1 MKKAIAARL
10 LALALL
16 FTLIPG
22 CSSLSALTSGAPS
35 GSVSQS
41 ISSEAGFQLSDVP
54 AYSGEAYVA
63 VHDNVPYFSTED
75 LSADSFETYGQ
86 RDSLGRCTTAWAC
99 VGQDLMPT
107 EDRGSI
113 GQVKPT
119 GWHTVKYDCVDGKYL
134 YNRCHLIGYQ
144 LTGENAN
151 EDNLIT
157 GTRYLN
163 TEGML
168 PFENLI
174 ADYIKETGNHVAYRV
189 TPVFERDNLLASGVL
204 MEGWS
209 VEDDGAGVC
218 FCVYAYNVQP
228 GVELDYATGD
238 SWLSGDEPQSGA
250 QSTQDDQ
257 QETYVLNT
265 SSGKFHLPSCS
276 SVEKM
281 DPSNRQDYTG
291 SREDL
296 IAQGYS
302 PCGSCKP

>member
-22 CSSLSALTSGAPS
+22 CSSLSALTSDVPS

-41 ISSEAGFQLSDVP
+41 ISSDADFQLSDVP

-189 TPVFERDNLLASGVL
+189 TPVFEGDNLLASGVL

-281 DPSNRQDYTG
+281 DPSNRQDYIG

>member
-22 CSSLSALTSGAPS
+22 CSSLSALTSDVPS

-41 ISSEAGFQLSDVP
+41 VSSDADFQLSDVP

-63 VHDNVPYFSTED
+63 VHDNIPYFSTED

-168 PFENLI
+168 PFENLT

-189 TPVFERDNLLASGVL
+189 TPVFEGDNLLASGVL

-238 SWLSGDEPQSGA
+238 SRLSGDEPQSGA

>member
-22 CSSLSALTSGAPS
+22 CSSLSALTSGTPS

-41 ISSEAGFQLSDVP
+41 VSSDADFQLSDVP
-54 AYSGEAYVA
+54 AYSGDAYVA

-168 PFENLI
+168 PFENLT

-189 TPVFERDNLLASGVL
+189 TPAFEGDNLLASGVL